1 MYITRLRLGDGYRF
15 QWAPA
20 DPSKGP
26 EMTPEH
32 PSRDPKPRPNHR
44 RYLEVLRNMTPGERL
59 AKSFELSEMA
69 KALFR
74 QGLRERFPHLD
85 EAAFHQLFLER
96 LEKCHNQN
104 Y

>member
-1 MYITRLRLGDGYRF
+1 
-15 QWAPA
+15 
-20 DPSKGP
+20 
-26 EMTPEH
+26 MTLDH
-32 PSRDPKPRPNHR
+32 DRTTQTPKPRPNHR
-44 RYLEVLRNMTPGERL
+44 RYIEVLRSMTPGERL

-74 QGLRERFPHLD
+74 QGLRERFPDLD
-85 EAAFHQLFLER
+85 EAAFHRLFPER